1 MCEIIVNDISE
12 LRSAAKKFLEYAG
25 DTKIFAFYG
34 EMGVGKTTF
43 LKELCREMEV
53 EDEITSPTFAIVNEY
68 YSKKYGQIFHFDF
81 YRIDDLREVYDM
93 GFEEYLESGA
103 YIFMEWSEKIDDIL
117 PDGIAKVIITQDDK
131 QVRTIKM
138 VIN

>member
-1 MCEIIVNDISE
+1 MCEIIVKNLDE
-12 LRSAAKKFLEYAG
+12 LRPAAKKFLEYVG
-25 DTKIFAFYG
+25 DEKIFAFYG

-43 LKELCREMEV
+43 LKELCKEMEV

-68 YSKKYGQIFHFDF
+68 FSKKYGQIFHFDF

-103 YIFMEWSEKIDDIL
+103 YIFMEWSEKIDHIL
-117 PDGIAKVIITQDDK
+117 PDGITKVFITQDDK
-131 QVRTIKM
+131 QIRTIEVRKA
-138 VIN
+138 

>member
-103 YIFMEWSEKIDDIL
+103 YIFMEWSEKIDHIL
-117 PDGIAKVIITQDDK
+117 PDGIAKVTITQDDK
-131 QVRTIKM
+131 QVRTIRIKK
-138 VIN
+138 

>member
-1 MCEIIVNDISE
+1 MCEIIVNDLSE

-68 YSKKYGQIFHFDF
+68 YSNKYGQIFHFDF
-81 YRIDDLREVYDM
+81 YRIDDLREVYDL
-93 GFEEYLESGA
+93 GFGEYLESGA
-103 YIFMEWSEKIDDIL
+103 YIFMEWSEKIDSIL
-117 PDGIAKVIITQDDK
+117 PDGITKVTITQDDK
-131 QVRTIKM
+131 QIRTIQIKKS
-138 VIN
+138 

>member
-103 YIFMEWSEKIDDIL
+103 YIFMEWSEKIDNIL
-117 PDGIAKVIITQDDK
+117 PEGIAKVTITQDDK
-131 QVRTIKM
+131 QVRTIRM
-138 VIN
+138 IFN

>member
-117 PDGIAKVIITQDDK
+117 PDGIAKVTITQDDK

-138 VIN
+138 ILN

>member
-43 LKELCREMEV
+43 LKELCHEMEV

-81 YRIDDLREVYDM
+81 YRINSLREVYDL

-117 PDGIAKVIITQDDK
+117 PDGIAKVFITQDDK
-131 QVRTIKM
+131 QIRTIK
-138 VIN
+138 IKKH

>member
-1 MCEIIVNDISE
+1 MCKITVNNLDE
-12 LRSAAKKFLEYAG
+12 LRDAAKRFLEIVG
-25 DTKIFAFYG
+25 DAKIFAFYG

-103 YIFMEWSEKIDDIL
+103 YIFMEWSEKIDHIL
-117 PDGIAKVIITQDDK
+117 
-131 QVRTIKM
+131 
-138 VIN
+138 

>member
-68 YSKKYGQIFHFDF
+68 YSKKYRQIFHFDF
-81 YRIDDLREVYDM
+81 YRINSLREVYDL

-117 PDGIAKVIITQDDK
+117 PDGIAKVTITQDAN
-131 QVRTIKM
+131 QVRTIELKK
-138 VIN
+138 

>member
-12 LRSAAKKFLEYAG
+12 LRSAAKKFLEYVG

-138 VIN
+138 EIN

>member
-117 PDGIAKVIITQDDK
+117 PDGITKVIITQDDK

-138 VIN
+138 EIN

>member
-43 LKELCREMEV
+43 LKELCHEMEV

-103 YIFMEWSEKIDDIL
+103 YIFMEWSEKIDHIL
-117 PDGIAKVIITQDDK
+117 PDGIAKVTITQDDK
-131 QVRTIKM
+131 QVRTIRM
-138 VIN
+138 IFN

>member
-103 YIFMEWSEKIDDIL
+103 YIFMEWSEKIDHIL
-117 PDGIAKVIITQDDK
+117 PDGIAKVTITQNDK
-131 QVRTIKM
+131 QVRTIRIKK
-138 VIN
+138 

>member
-103 YIFMEWSEKIDDIL
+103 YIFMEWSEKIDHIL
-117 PDGIAKVIITQDDK
+117 PDGIAKVTITQDDK
-131 QVRTIKM
+131 QVRTIRM
-138 VIN
+138 IFN

>member
-1 MCEIIVNDISE
+1 MCKIIVNDLSE
-12 LRSAAKKFLEYAG
+12 LRDAAKRFLEIVG
-25 DTKIFAFYG
+25 DAKIFAFYG

-68 YSKKYGQIFHFDF
+68 YSKKYGHIFHFDF

-103 YIFMEWSEKIDDIL
+103 YIFMEWSEKIDHIL
-117 PDGIAKVIITQDDK
+117 PDGITKVIITQDDK
-131 QVRTIKM
+131 KVRTIE
-138 VIN
+138 VVFN

>member
-1 MCEIIVNDISE
+1 MCKITVNNLNE
-12 LRSAAKKFLEYAG
+12 LHDAAKRFLEIVG
-25 DTKIFAFYG
+25 DAKIFAFYG

-103 YIFMEWSEKIDDIL
+103 YIFMEWSEKIDRIL
-117 PDGIAKVIITQDDK
+117 PDGIAKVTITQDDK
-131 QVRTIKM
+131 KVRTIRM
-138 VIN
+138 IFN